1 MELVK
6 DGRLIGNDGKPLFGI
21 HEKPIDDLNIQEFRF
36 HGQEKI
42 SAVKNELLKDF
53 MLKRWQY
60 MGVCSRDVIFGIAIV
75 HMGYLSNI
83 FAYAYDRTEKKLR
96 EFNTNQ
102 PLAANTVFEGNMLGG
117 RTRFH
122 SNSVTIDMENT
133 PGAVKLS
140 AEINHTLE
148 AHLVFSHNAPSLSIV
163 TRVGLQRFNYTNKE
177 AGLPVEGTVKMEGKT
192 FNFRPDVPSGVIDY
206 TFGYLARNT
215 FWNWAS
221 GSGLDKNNRKI
232 GFNLVQGV
240 NETGFTENVFWIN
253 GKMVKTDVI
262 DFQYNDLDIL
272 SDWRI
277 RSNDG
282 KVDLTFHPEGERNSK
297 INLGVI
303 ASQFR
308 QPFGRFSGVLRDGW
322 TVCRLRDVSGFT
334 EEHESKW

>member
-6 DGRLIGNDGKPLFGI
+6 DSRLIGNDGKPLFGI
-21 HEKPIDDLNIQEFRF
+21 HEKPIEDLNIQEFRF

-42 SAVKNELLKDF
+42 SPVKNELLKDF
-53 MLKRWQY
+53 LLKRWQY

-83 FAYAYDRTEKKLR
+83 FAYAFDRKEKKLT

-117 RTRFH
+117 HTRFH
-122 SNSVTIDMENT
+122 SSSVIIDMENT
-133 PGAVKLS
+133 PEAVKLT
-140 AEINHTLE
+140 AEINNTME
-148 AHLVFSHNAPSLSIV
+148 ARLVFRHAIPSLSIV

-177 AGLPVEGTVKMEGKT
+177 AGLPVEGTVKMAGKSFQVLPET
-192 FNFRPDVPSGVIDY
+192 PSGVIDY
-206 TFGYLARNT
+206 TYGYLARNT

-221 GSGLDKNNRKI
+221 GSGLDKKNRKI

-253 GKMVKTDVI
+253 GKRIKTDVI

-272 SDWRI
+272 SEWRI

-282 KVDLTFHPEGERNSK
+282 KVDLTFHPEGERTSR

-308 QPFGRFSGVLRDGW
+308 QPFGRFSGILGDGW
-322 TVCRLRDVSGFT
+322 SRSQLQDVSGFA